1 MKIKTINNI
10 KVLLALMMGFCSIIT
25 VAQTQSPSAVSSISI
40 APNVS
45 GLNVGDIVHVPI
57 IVTTSTSP
65 AQPIATFAVYIDYN
79 QNVLSPLGPYGFTQT
94 FNGQC
99 DYNPFKQVNMLYFTW
114 ASASGNN
121 VTFNNVQVATLD
133 FIYLGG
139 SSTAMHL
146 RHSPD
151 LSPVCNFYSIS
162 GQVTISSFTDNTISG
177 AATGTYT
184 LHSLATGGP
193 FDWNDNASYLEG
205 KTPSKSANVIITGD
219 EVQIF
224 QFSPSYSIPP
234 TCNSLTINPGGKLTL
249 EPGYTLNVIGALN
262 IQGDATGTGSFVD
275 LGTTTVGGTSSL
287 TQQMAGNWVAG
298 NTSYQAHLV
307 SSPVANQSNSI
318 FTGSLMN
325 QWNEVTQNWDP
336 LTLPFVNMAVG
347 KGYAVSPYNPGITV
361 TFTGTMNTGDK
372 TMSGLTKTGSTTW
385 SGYNL
390 IGNPYPSS
398 ITWDDAITT
407 TNVEPTAWVWNGAGA
422 YISFTKTIGG
432 VIAPTQGFFVHATG
446 TGSVAIPNTNR
457 THDGTFYK
465 SSVNDLLTLRI
476 QGNEYWDQT
485 QIHLNTSATSGYES
499 SFDAL
504 KLMDGLVTP
513 QIFSM
518 IPGDENLSI
527 NTLPDLAG
535 SPVIELGFKPG
546 TVTEFTLNATG
557 LESFAPGTEFYL
569 EDLVANKVQNL
580 KNTPVYTFTAG
591 SGQPVHR
598 FNLHFAPVGTPEN
611 QLTAG
616 IRIYSSDKTAYVNV
630 EGDMN
635 GTIVVYNL
643 LGSEI
648 ARKAIQPHSINKINL
663 DEPTGFY
670 LVKVESEKVTS
681 ASKVFIR

>member
-1 MKIKTINNI
+1 
-10 KVLLALMMGFCSIIT
+10 
-25 VAQTQSPSAVSSISI
+25 
-40 APNVS
+40 
-45 GLNVGDIVHVPI
+45 
-57 IVTTSTSP
+57 
-65 AQPIATFAVYIDYN
+65 
-79 QNVLSPLGPYGFTQT
+79 
-94 FNGQC
+94 
-99 DYNPFKQVNMLYFTW
+99 
-114 ASASGNN
+114 
-121 VTFNNVQVATLD
+121 
-133 FIYLGG
+133 
-139 SSTAMHL
+139 
-146 RHSPD
+146 
-151 LSPVCNFYSIS
+151 
-162 GQVTISSFTDNTISG
+162 
-177 AATGTYT
+177 
-184 LHSLATGGP
+184 
-193 FDWNDNASYLEG
+193 
-205 KTPSKSANVIITGD
+205 
-219 EVQIF
+219 
-224 QFSPSYSIPP
+224 
-234 TCNSLTINPGGKLTL
+234 
-249 EPGYTLNVIGALN
+249 
-262 IQGDATGTGSFVD
+262 
-275 LGTTTVGGTSSL
+275 
-287 TQQMAGNWVAG
+287 
-298 NTSYQAHLV
+298 
-307 SSPVANQSNSI
+307 
-318 FTGSLMN
+318 
-325 QWNEVTQNWDP
+325 
-336 LTLPFVNMAVG
+336 
-347 KGYAVSPYNPGITV
+347 
-361 TFTGTMNTGDK
+361 
-372 TMSGLTKTGSTTW
+372 
-385 SGYNL
+385 
-390 IGNPYPSS
+390 
-398 ITWDDAITT
+398 
-407 TNVEPTAWVWNGAGA
+407 
-422 YISFTKTIGG
+422 
-432 VIAPTQGFFVHATG
+432 
-446 TGSVAIPNTNR
+446 
-457 THDGTFYK
+457 
-465 SSVNDLLTLRI
+465 RI